1 MTTTTLNSLARASSA
16 YLRSAMHQPIQWH
29 EWGEEAFAV
38 ARRDD
43 KPMLLDIGA
52 VWCHWC
58 HVMDRESYDDPA
70 IAAIVNE
77 HFIAV
82 KVDRDEHPDIDSRYQ
97 AAVQAVSGQGGWPLT
112 AFLTPGGKPFYGGTY
127 FPPQDGYG
135 RPSFRRVLLSIA
147 SAYKEKRGDV
157 TEQAGMVESAIAQSE
172 SFLGKDGRVSATVL
186 DAIRT
191 SALRMY
197 DPQHGGFGQ
206 APKFPHPS
214 ALDLLIERYAR
225 STNAHVATDTFVP
238 APAPSSPV
246 AALLN
251 KDARGA
257 ALRGADEDVRSDLGR
272 DGADDSLR
280 ELMVNTLTHMA
291 KGGVYDQL
299 AGGFHRYSVDER
311 WVVPHF
317 EKMCYDNSEL
327 LKNYVHAYQATGAE
341 FFADVARDIIRWL
354 DEWLSDQERGGFY
367 ASQDADI
374 NMDDDGDYFT
384 WTLDETRAVLTEEE
398 AQVAAM
404 HYDINEVGEMHHN
417 PAKNVLYV
425 RESVEEIAGRLKMG
439 AEPVKDLLASAK
451 KKMYAARLLRTTPYV
466 DKTVYVGWNSL
477 CVSAYLEAA
486 KVLQLADARRFALRS
501 LDRVLAE
508 AWNDRREKD
517 QRENRAGES
526 PAATGV
532 PASQG
537 LLLHVVSYS
546 DPQAERREVAGLLED
561 YAFTALA
568 CLDAYEATSDLSYF
582 RFAQAL
588 ADAMIARFYDATS
601 GGFFD
606 SEPAA
611 EGASL
616 GVLATRRKPLQDS
629 PTPAGNP
636 MAAIA
641 LIRLHH
647 YSGEA
652 GYRDKAE
659 QTLEAFAGVAEQFGI
674 FAATYGIAVVHLL
687 ETPVQVVV
695 IAEDD
700 QAADLLAA
708 AAAPF
713 AFNKATLQLAGNQ
726 VVAKNLPP
734 TLASTLPGLP
744 RLGSGESF
752 AVLCSG
758 SSCQPP
764 ISDAAALRQ
773 ALAAALR
780 QGS

>member
-29 EWGEEAFAV
+29 EWGAEAFA
-38 ARRDD
+38 AAQRDN

-58 HVMDRESYDDPA
+58 HVMDRESYDDPE
-70 IAAIVNE
+70 IAAIVNQ

-82 KVDRDEHPDIDSRYQ
+82 KVDRDERPDIDSRYQ

-112 AFLTPGGKPFYGGTY
+112 AFLTPDGKPFYGGTY
-127 FPPQDGYG
+127 FPPTDGYG

-147 SAYKEKRGDV
+147 NAYAEKHGDV
-157 TEQAGMVESAIAQSE
+157 VDQAKMVESTIAQSE
-172 SFLGKDGRVSATVL
+172 SFAGKDGRVSASIIT
-186 DAIRT
+186 AIQ
-191 SALRMY
+191 AAAMRMF
-197 DPQHGGFGQ
+197 DPHNGGFGQ
-206 APKFPHPS
+206 APKFSHPS

-225 STNAHVATDTFVP
+225 GASASGVNEGVH
-238 APAPSSPV
+238 SS
-246 AALLN
+246 LN
-251 KDARGA
+251 N
-257 ALRGADEDVRSDLGR
+257 LILT
-272 DGADDSLR
+272 
-280 ELMVNTLTHMA
+280 TLEHMA
-291 KGGVYDQL
+291 NGGVYDQL

-311 WVVPHF
+311 WVMPHF

-327 LKNYVHAYQATGAE
+327 LKNYVHGHQATGEE
-341 FFADVARDIIRWL
+341 FFADVARDIIRWM
-354 DEWLSDQERGGFY
+354 DEWLSDRERGGFY
-367 ASQDADI
+367 GSQDADI

-384 WTLDETRAVLTEEE
+384 WTLDEARAVLTEEE
-398 AQVAAM
+398 AQVAAL

-425 RESVEEIAGRLKMG
+425 RAPVEEIARRTSLT
-439 AEPVKDLLASAK
+439 AHRVQELLATAK
-451 KKMYAARLLRTTPYV
+451 KKMYAARLLRPTPYV

-486 KVLQLADARRFALRS
+486 KVLGLTDARRFALRS

-508 AWNDRREKD
+508 SWKAHASDKERTG
-517 QRENRAGES
+517 AS
-526 PAATGV
+526 PAPTQAVST
-532 PASQG
+532 PG

-546 DPQAERREVAGLLED
+546 DPAAAHRAVAGLLDD

-568 CLDAYEATSDLSYF
+568 CLDAYEATADLSYF
-582 RFAQAL
+582 KFARAIT
-588 ADAMIARFYDATS
+588 DAMIARFYDATS

-606 SEPAA
+606 SEPGA
-611 EGASL
+611 EGQSL

-641 LIRLHH
+641 LLRMHH
-647 YSGEA
+647 YTGDA

-659 QTLEAFAGVAEQFGI
+659 LTLETFAGIVEQFGI

-687 ETPVQVVV
+687 ESPVQVVV
-695 IAEDD
+695 IAADGD
-700 QAADLLAA
+700 QAAAEKLLAA
-708 AAAPF
+708 AVAPF
-713 AFNKATLQLAGNQ
+713 AFNKSTLRLTSNQ
-726 VVAKNLPP
+726 AVAQNLPP
-734 TLASTLPGLP
+734 QLAATIPHLPGL
-744 RLGSGESF
+744 GAGKSF

-758 SSCQPP
+758 STCQPP
-764 ISDAAALRQ
+764 IFDATELRRV
-773 ALAAALR
+773 L
-780 QGS
+780 G